1 MNYLVSTAIGAVKG
15 RMGFLT
21 GTPDTEG
28 VADFLKG
35 EGNGMFDGITET
47 AKGTFASAYGL
58 VTIIAMGVAVIAL
71 IIAAVL
77 MSAQKKASDAS
88 ENKGWIVR
96 ILIAV
101 VIVAG
106 ATSLVSLFFG
116 IGEGL

>member
-1 MNYLVSTAIGAVKG
+1 MNYLASCAMAAVGRIGL
-15 RMGFLT
+15 LT
-21 GTPDTEG
+21 GTPSEEG
-28 VADFLKG
+28 VADWLKG
-35 EGNGMFDGITET
+35 EGNGMFDGVTHT
-47 AKGTFASAYGL
+47 VKGTFASAYGL
-58 VTIIAMGVAVIAL
+58 ITVIALGVAVIAL

-106 ATSLVSLFFG
+106 ATSLISLFFG
-116 IGEGL
+116 IGAGL